1 MPGTDRS
8 NASAVHNSYR
18 PDIDGLRAVAV
29 LSVVIFHAFPTW
41 LPGGLVGVD
50 IFFVISGYLISGHI
64 LQQLHDNRFSIF
76 DFYSRRIRRIFPALI
91 LVLLFCLAVGAVA
104 LSAAD
109 NKELGEHVAGGAGF
123 VANLLFWFEVGSNR
137 DGGISNPL
145 LHLWSLGVEEQFY
158 IVWPLAAWV
167 AWRRGMSVMKTIAV
181 VAALSM
187 IANLVIVY
195 IDRTTAFYLPITRFW
210 ELLAGAALAELER
223 SYGGLSRPAANMAAI
238 AGIVLLVVSF
248 ALIREKQAFPGI
260 IAAAPV
266 LGAVLVIAA
275 GRTAALKNLIFSNRI
290 AVAIGLISYP
300 LYLWHWPLL
309 SFGYIIGHDT
319 PAKEVRFGLLAVSVL
334 LAALTYMMIEKPIRF
349 GRFRKSAVAV
359 PLFAIM
365 AVIGAAGYW
374 VSEEAQR
381 SLPRD
386 VAQAAAPVAKD
397 AASLP
402 LQKEDRH
409 AMRGGRSL

>member
-1 MPGTDRS
+1 MLERDGS
-8 NASAVHNSYR
+8 SAKAMQHNYR

-64 LQQLHDNRFSIF
+64 LQQLHDNKFSIF

-109 NKELGEHVAGGAGF
+109 NRELGEHVAGGAGF
-123 VANLLFWFEVGSNR
+123 VANLLFWFEVGSTK

-158 IVWPLAAWV
+158 IVWPLAAWI
-167 AWRRGMSVMKTIAV
+167 AWRRGMSVIKTIAA
-181 VAALSM
+181 VALVSM
-187 IANLVIVY
+187 IFNLVIVY
-195 IDRTTAFYLPITRFW
+195 IDRTTAFYLPVTRFW

-223 SYGGLSRPAANMAAI
+223 SHGGLSRPAANLAAI
-238 AGIVLLVVSF
+238 AGIVLLVLSF

-275 GRTAALKNLIFSNRI
+275 GRTAALKTLIFSNRI

-319 PAKEVRFGLLAVSVL
+319 PAKEVRFGLLAASVV
-334 LAALTYMMIEKPIRF
+334 LAGLTYMIIEKPIRF

-365 AVIGAAGYW
+365 TFIGAAGYW
-374 VSEEAQR
+374 VSEQAQHG
-381 SLPRD
+381 LPRN
-386 VAQAAAPVAKD
+386 VAQVGVPVAENT
-397 AASLP
+397 AP
-402 LQKEDRH
+402 PQKESRH
-409 AMRGGRSL
+409 VTRDGRSL

>member
-1 MPGTDRS
+1 MLQRQQGS
-8 NASAVHNSYR
+8 GSAVQHGYR
-18 PDIDGLRAVAV
+18 SDIDGLRAVAV

-64 LQQLHDNRFSIF
+64 LQQLHDDRFSIF

-91 LVLLFCLAVGAVA
+91 AVLLFCLCVGWIA

-109 NKELGEHVAGGAGF
+109 NRELGEHVAGGAGF
-123 VANLLFWFEVGSNR
+123 VANLLFWFEIGSQK

-158 IVWPLAAWV
+158 IVWPLAAWI
-167 AWRRGMSVMKTIAV
+167 AWRRGMNVIKTIAV
-181 VAALSM
+181 VALVSM

-195 IDRTTAFYLPITRFW
+195 LDRTTAFYLPITRFW

-223 SYGGLSRPAANMAAI
+223 SRGNLSKPAANAAAI
-238 AGIVLLVVSF
+238 SGIVLLVLSF

-275 GRTAALKNLIFSNRI
+275 GRTAFLKQAIFSNPIAI
-290 AVAIGLISYP
+290 AVGLISYP

-309 SFGYIIGHDT
+309 SFGYIVEKDT
-319 PAKEVRFGLLAVSVL
+319 PALSVRIGLLAAGFA
-334 LAALTYMMIEKPIRF
+334 LAALTYLLIEKPIRF

-359 PLFAIM
+359 PLFAVM
-365 AVIGAAGYW
+365 TAIGVAGYW
-374 VSEEAQR
+374 VAERDGLPGSSVRRDMAQIG
-381 SLPRD
+381 
-386 VAQAAAPVAKD
+386 PV
-397 AASLP
+397 
-402 LQKEDRH
+402 LQKDGRH
-409 AMRGGRSL
+409 ATRDGSPL